1 MVTGMGR
8 WFFFFPRTSPGKH
21 EISCSASEKI
31 FQDLAERP
39 VLSRKDQFPDLSRGS
54 LEGLQGSLAPS
65 TSLSFPLRSLFV
77 GHLPQGLIYLP
88 NKSSAVPKPYEEY
101 GCRLSKN
108 SPQTASSVPSKNLL
122 EMQIPSP
129 QSGLRNRYF
138 NQPTRGFW
146 THHKSRASGA
156 SQEAQW

>member
-1 MVTGMGR
+1 MLSLREDFSGSCGE
-8 WFFFFPRTSPGKH
+8 TS
-21 EISCSASEKI
+21 S
-31 FQDLAERP
+31 FQKRP
-39 VLSRKDQFPDLSRGS
+39 ILSRGS
-54 LEGLQGSLAPS
+54 LEGLQGSLAAS

-156 SQEAQW
+156 SQVAQW